1 MKKDYSPEEKLLRL
15 IRSSGRKPLPKEEK
29 PAGEIQ
35 PAEEP
40 ASKLGEAAVSQGQIA
55 VSSRAAKQI
64 SIALPFK
71 LKEVNTRII
80 NTVFLV
86 ILAALLLYFVYDLL
100 YASFYEESE
109 PRILVED
116 EAAIHK
122 TEKDAAL
129 DIKPYS
135 YYSSSIE
142 ARSIFTPQQV
152 EIEPV
157 AAGPTVDE
165 VRANLSL
172 IGIIAGERPQA
183 IIEDRKAGKS
193 YFLYKGGS
201 VGEAKVVDV
210 LDDSVIMEYQG
221 QKFELVL

>member
-15 IRSSGRKPLPKEEK
+15 IRSSGKKPLPREET
-29 PAGEIQ
+29 PAPKIQ

-40 ASKLGEAAVSQGQIA
+40 VPKLDAAAVSQSQIA
-55 VSSRAAKQI
+55 PKPKRAKPG
-64 SIALPFK
+64 SLALPFK

-80 NTVFLV
+80 NTIFLV
-86 ILAALLLYFVYDLL
+86 ILAVLLLYFVYDLL

-109 PRILVED
+109 PRIFVED

-122 TEKDAAL
+122 TEKGAAL

-135 YYSSSIE
+135 YYSSSVE
-142 ARSIFTPQQV
+142 GRNIFMPQQV
-152 EIEPV
+152 EIEP
-157 AAGPTVDE
+157 AATGPTVDE